1 MVLQI
6 GLQVGKP
13 EERLWL
19 SKTTSISRSKWVSS
33 LIRLL
38 PLAAMVHLKQEL
50 LVVRIHHLRLYPQ
63 DFHQV
68 IELRAQDKATE

>member
-1 MVLQI
+1 MVLRI

-38 PLAAMVHLKQEL
+38 QLAAMVHPKQEL
-50 LVVRIHHLRLYPQ
+50 QVVRIHHLRLYPQ